1 MYFVRTLYLQ
11 YQTYPVRTAI
21 CIKFPIIYRR
31 ESIMKTRNEI
41 YQGEGAKLLRFIT
54 TYHTLRY
61 DQVLQLFSR
70 HEQSIKSLIT
80 SLIKQGR
87 IIYDKEHDLLCDS
100 QQSAENPDYAI
111 ITCFWVLL
119 NLRKVLYTTPVAN
132 FQSSSISFRKMNNT
146 KSSISVKNRRL

>member
-1 MYFVRTLYLQ
+1 
-11 YQTYPVRTAI
+11 
-21 CIKFPIIYRR
+21 
-31 ESIMKTRNEI
+31 MKTRNEI

-87 IIYDKEHDLLCDS
+87 IIYDKREKGLQQRLHPFFFRSHAAVLPLC
-100 QQSAENPDYAI
+100 
-111 ITCFWVLL
+111 
-119 NLRKVLYTTPVAN
+119 
-132 FQSSSISFRKMNNT
+132 SISKT
-146 KSSISVKNRRL
+146 VYYVQSHAVY

>member
-1 MYFVRTLYLQ
+1 
-11 YQTYPVRTAI
+11 
-21 CIKFPIIYRR
+21 
-31 ESIMKTRNEI
+31 MKTRNEI

-111 ITCFWVLL
+111 ITLV
-119 NLRKVLYTTPVAN
+119 T
-132 FQSSSISFRKMNNT
+132 SSFSHFDQATNSTVIN
-146 KSSISVKNRRL
+146 IHINRWQ

>member
-1 MYFVRTLYLQ
+1 
-11 YQTYPVRTAI
+11 
-21 CIKFPIIYRR
+21 
-31 ESIMKTRNEI
+31 MKTRNEI

-87 IIYDKEHDLLCDS
+87 IMTFFVTASSLLR
-100 QQSAENPDYAI
+100 I
-111 ITCFWVLL
+111 LTML
-119 NLRKVLYTTPVAN
+119 
-132 FQSSSISFRKMNNT
+132 
-146 KSSISVKNRRL
+146 

>member
-1 MYFVRTLYLQ
+1 
-11 YQTYPVRTAI
+11 
-21 CIKFPIIYRR
+21 
-31 ESIMKTRNEI
+31 MKTRNEI

-111 ITCFWVLL
+111 IT
-119 NLRKVLYTTPVAN
+119 
-132 FQSSSISFRKMNNT
+132 
-146 KSSISVKNRRL
+146 

>member
-1 MYFVRTLYLQ
+1 
-11 YQTYPVRTAI
+11 
-21 CIKFPIIYRR
+21 
-31 ESIMKTRNEI
+31 MKTRNEI

-61 DQVLQLFSR
+61 DQILQLFSDM
-70 HEQSIKSLIT
+70 SSLSSPLIT

-119 NLRKVLYTTPVAN
+119 DFKKGVVYHTSGEFPIKLNFFSQDEQYEIIYIGEEQGGSDQSCDGKYPITWFQTPDCLR
-132 FQSSSISFRKMNNT
+132 IRKPGCQNHH
-146 KSSISVKNRRL
+146 

>member
-1 MYFVRTLYLQ
+1 
-11 YQTYPVRTAI
+11 
-21 CIKFPIIYRR
+21 
-31 ESIMKTRNEI
+31 MKTRNEI

-87 IIYDKEHDLLCDS
+87 IIYDKGMTFFVTASSLLR
-100 QQSAENPDYAI
+100 I
-111 ITCFWVLL
+111 LTML
-119 NLRKVLYTTPVAN
+119 
-132 FQSSSISFRKMNNT
+132 
-146 KSSISVKNRRL
+146 

>member
-1 MYFVRTLYLQ
+1 
-11 YQTYPVRTAI
+11 
-21 CIKFPIIYRR
+21 
-31 ESIMKTRNEI
+31 MKTRNEI

-119 NLRKVLYTTPVAN
+119 DFKKGVVYHTSGEFPIKLNFFSQDEQYEIIYIGEEQEALINHVMESIPSHGSKRLIVLEL
-132 FQSSSISFRKMNNT
+132 SLIH
-146 KSSISVKNRRL
+146 I

>member
-11 YQTYPVRTAI
+11 YQTYSVRTAI
-21 CIKFPIIYRR
+21 RIKFPIIYRR

-41 YQGEGAKLLRFIT
+41 YQGEGAKLLQFIT
-54 TYHTLRY
+54 TYHTLKY

-70 HEQSIKSLIT
+70 HEQSIKSLVT

-111 ITCFWVLL
+111 ITCFCW
-119 NLRKVLYTTPVAN
+119 RQCPQWREKSGCR
-132 FQSSSISFRKMNNT
+132 SS
-146 KSSISVKNRRL
+146 

>member
-100 QQSAENPDYAI
+100 QQSAENPDY
-111 ITCFWVLL
+111 
-119 NLRKVLYTTPVAN
+119 VLYTTPVAN

>member
-11 YQTYPVRTAI
+11 YQTYSVRTAI
-21 CIKFPIIYRR
+21 RIKFPIIYRR

-111 ITCFWVLL
+111 ITYCWI
-119 NLRKVLYTTPVAN
+119 LRKVLYTTPVAN

>member
-1 MYFVRTLYLQ
+1 
-11 YQTYPVRTAI
+11 
-21 CIKFPIIYRR
+21 
-31 ESIMKTRNEI
+31 MKTRNEI

-87 IIYDKEHDLLCDS
+87 IIYDKEHDLLCGS

-119 NLRKVLYTTPVAN
+119 DFKKGVVYHTSGEFPIKLN
-132 FQSSSISFRKMNNT
+132 FFSQDEQYEI
-146 KSSISVKNRRL
+146 I

>member
-100 QQSAENPDYAI
+100 QQSAGE
-111 ITCFWVLL
+111 
-119 NLRKVLYTTPVAN
+119 
-132 FQSSSISFRKMNNT
+132 S
-146 KSSISVKNRRL
+146 

>member
-1 MYFVRTLYLQ
+1 MSSLSSID
-11 YQTYPVRTAI
+11 YQPHQN
-21 CIKFPIIYRR
+21 K
-31 ESIMKTRNEI
+31 
-41 YQGEGAKLLRFIT
+41 
-54 TYHTLRY
+54 
-61 DQVLQLFSR
+61 
-70 HEQSIKSLIT
+70 
-80 SLIKQGR
+80 R

-119 NLRKVLYTTPVAN
+119 DFKKGVVYHTSGD

>member
-1 MYFVRTLYLQ
+1 
-11 YQTYPVRTAI
+11 
-21 CIKFPIIYRR
+21 
-31 ESIMKTRNEI
+31 MKTRNEI

-87 IIYDKEHDLLCDS
+87 IIYDKEHDLLFS
-100 QQSAENPDYAI
+100 HG
-111 ITCFWVLL
+111 
-119 NLRKVLYTTPVAN
+119 TPPRM
-132 FQSSSISFRKMNNT
+132 FPLS
-146 KSSISVKNRRL
+146 